1 MKTISRDKSYF
12 NSKIYSFTNLKI
24 RSKLKAKAKE
34 DGLPIFYIINDALR
48 AHLNITEKELAKPK
62 MPQLI

>member
-1 MKTISRDKSYF
+1 MKTIRRDKSYF

-48 AHLNITEKELAKPK
+48 AHLKITEKELAKPK